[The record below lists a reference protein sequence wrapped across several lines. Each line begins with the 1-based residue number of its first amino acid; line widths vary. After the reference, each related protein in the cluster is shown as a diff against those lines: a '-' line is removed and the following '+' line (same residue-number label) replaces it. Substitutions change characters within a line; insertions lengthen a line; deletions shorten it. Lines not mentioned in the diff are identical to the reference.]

1 MADKHLNNI
10 PNSLHEQL
18 TNIAKN
24 KGITLNDFL
33 KPYLREVTQKYA
45 ALINEERQERKRQI
59 ILRGI
64 NETIN
69 WQLSNV
75 SNNLGV
81 GITELLKIEF
91 YLLASGYPENMKRK
105 LTEY

>member
-10 PNSLHEQL
+10 PENLHESL

-33 KPYLREVTQKYA
+33 KPHLREVAQKYA
-45 ALINEERQERKRQI
+45 KLINEENQQRKKQI
-59 ILRGI
+59 ALRGI
-64 NETIN
+64 NDTIS
-69 WQLSNV
+69 WQLNNV

-91 YLLASGYPENMKRK
+91 YLLAAGYPEHMKRK
-105 LTEY
+105 PREY